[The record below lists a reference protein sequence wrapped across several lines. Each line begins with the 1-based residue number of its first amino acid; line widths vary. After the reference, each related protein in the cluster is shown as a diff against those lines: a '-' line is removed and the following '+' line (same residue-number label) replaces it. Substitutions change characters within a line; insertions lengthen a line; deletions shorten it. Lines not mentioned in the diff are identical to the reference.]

1 MLAWVVINRQQP
13 RQSRKSRPIRA
24 LPLPARLFNI
34 PTFKPSN
41 VQTYFPLSPAFSCD
55 YKMQIS
61 HPLCFDIHTKGPGVY
76 ESVWVLGF
84 CSWRPQ
90 HIVKEWLATHNLWPR
105 LVVAK
110 QTRVPPCWR
119 CPHDRYPLDCLSS
132 TPYHYPLSFH
142 TLAHSFALFC
152 THAKLNSLVFNRLRT
167 LCTKHAG
174 VGGASY
180 LALRCPR
187 PTAHYPHYPLSPG
200 PKTLSQAARG
210 ALR

>member
-61 HPLCFDIHTKGPGVY
+61 QPLCFDIHTKCPGVY

-105 LVVAK
+105 LVVPT
-110 QTRVPPCWR
+110 QT
-119 CPHDRYPLDCLSS
+119 
-132 TPYHYPLSFH
+132 
-142 TLAHSFALFC
+142 
-152 THAKLNSLVFNRLRT
+152 RT
-167 LCTKHAG
+167 LCT
-174 VGGASY
+174 
-180 LALRCPR
+180 LAL
-187 PTAHYPHYPLSPG
+187 AAFADFGLPLFKVHRTVISRG
-200 PKTLSQAARG
+200 NCELSLAVCETV
-210 ALR
+210 LLVSDDSN